1 MLDRT
6 ALERS
11 DGDDTFAEAAFHIL
25 MDIGQILSI
34 ALSTARIEDGSPRH
48 LERNEAIVGGLLVRC
63 YKLLHGLLDAAS
75 KQRLELVLYFVRGIA
90 EAGVN
95 VRYLLAKDDPET
107 YDDFVRYS
115 LRTDLEL
122 RGKIEANIEARSGD
136 VLPIEERML
145 AGIENSF
152 RLGEISPESIDLS
165 VRQQRWGQDSIYGR
179 FETLGLKDLYLA
191 FFGVTS
197 GYSHGNWHELYAHH
211 LRHYGDGFELA
222 LDWSPTQP
230 QPLAA
235 TGIMLLG
242 ATRDYLDT
250 FPDNPDRR
258 KIEGWLDERDRD
270 LREVEELHEASL
282 VRRRKAD

>member
-1 MLDRT
+1 
-6 ALERS
+6 LERS
-11 DGDDTFAEAAFHIL
+11 DDDDDFAEAAFHVL

-34 ALSTARIEDGSPRH
+34 VLSTARTEDGSPGR

-75 KQRLELVLYFVRGIA
+75 KQRLELVMYFVRGIA

-95 VRYLLAKDDPET
+95 ARYLLAKDDSET

-122 RGKIEANIEARSGD
+122 REKIDANIAARDGE

-152 RLGEISPESIDLS
+152 RLGEISPESIDLA
-165 VRQQRWGQDSIYGR
+165 VRRQKWSQDSIYGR
-179 FETLGLKDLYLA
+179 FTVLGLGDLYLA
-191 FFGVTS
+191 FFGVPS

-211 LRHYGDGFELA
+211 LRHYDDGFELA
-222 LDWSPTQP
+222 PDWSPTRP

-235 TGIMLLG
+235 TGVMLLG

-282 VRRRKAD
+282 VRRRKVG